1 MKIIFNW
8 IFIFL
13 FLMLLL
19 SVIPS
24 TREYIDNTFIPS
36 VDSWFEE
43 VDNFLEELDRL
54 QRAL

>member
-1 MKIIFNW
+1 MQIIFNF

-13 FLMLLL
+13 FLMVLL

-36 VDSWFEE
+36 VDNWFEE